1 MLLLNVFADLGKVVG
16 ILCLATYYPAQ
27 LILALSISIVVYKL
41 NKDDDQYESST
52 NGDDS
57 SNNIDL

>member
-1 MLLLNVFADLGKVVG
+1 MLLLNVFADLGKFVG

-27 LILALSISIVVYKL
+27 LILALSISIVVYIS
-41 NKDDDQYESST
+41 NKDDDQNESST